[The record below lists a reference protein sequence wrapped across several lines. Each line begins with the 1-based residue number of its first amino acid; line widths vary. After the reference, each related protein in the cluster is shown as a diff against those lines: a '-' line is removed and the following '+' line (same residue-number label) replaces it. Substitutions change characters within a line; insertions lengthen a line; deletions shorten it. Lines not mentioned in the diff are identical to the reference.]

1 MRARPSPIQARQRAD
16 AAPASPGHEQQK
28 EVAPSARQHSSS
40 SLSFFSSPTSIAYN
54 ISSTLL
60 FTSQEKVGRGPSS
73 SARIST
79 ATIATHTGCG
89 N

>member
-1 MRARPSPIQARQRAD
+1 
-16 AAPASPGHEQQK
+16 
-28 EVAPSARQHSSS
+28 
-40 SLSFFSSPTSIAYN
+40 LSFFSSPTSISYN

-79 ATIATHTGCG
+79 AMIATHIGKRRSMLISSLLPVASGFAQMDAYCVFELDQ
-89 N
+89 